1 MEVSLSAQS
10 LPASTNMLP
19 FDILATLSSP
29 DSMHDL
35 LRKTLSAVLAEDF
48 KPLDSMEE
56 ETEDLDG
63 DVPTATATENDA
75 GGIDLNIDLSV
86 LQGGPG
92 TALLTNRL
100 LGPHWASRLP
110 TRHDFAGRKI
120 LTLTDYKRR
129 QGIV

>member
-1 MEVSLSAQS
+1 M
-10 LPASTNMLP
+10 
-19 FDILATLSSP
+19 DGI
-29 DSMHDL
+29 
-35 LRKTLSAVLAEDF
+35 
-48 KPLDSMEE
+48 EE
-56 ETEDLDG
+56 ANEELEADA
-63 DVPTATATENDA
+63 PTATATENDA
-75 GGIDLNIDLSV
+75 GGIDLNIDLTI

-110 TRHDFAGRKI
+110 TRHDFAGRKT